1 MNLLLPCLP
10 LHLSYRIVARLI
22 ELFHF
27 HPILVDILDRARKP
41 TTTMVRCRWYLRSIR
56 TSVHRLQMAMAAL
69 RLAGASFCTKEAPW
83 GQLNWAPQKLALFR
97 HVYSRHW
104 AAAEESQFLVTI
116 FTDTERHQEQSSTE
130 HWHTHTDTYTI
141 KRKRDSLGHTLH
153 LTVVNS
159 FQFGTVAIWITI
171 RLSICVVLHQQTLLR
186 CVSLLPPPLL
196 CSWLVT
202 CC

>member
-1 MNLLLPCLP
+1 MVLTVDPHVGASPANGNGSLTPRRSFLLHEGSTLGP
-10 LHLSYRIVARLI
+10 I
-22 ELFHF
+22 ELGTTETCF
-27 HPILVDILDRARKP
+27 IP
-41 TTTMVRCRWYLRSIR
+41 T
-56 TSVHRLQMAMAAL
+56 RLQPTL
-69 RLAGASFCTKEAPW
+69 SCCW
-83 GQLNWAPQKLALFR
+83 GVAISCNNI
-97 HVYSRHW
+97 HRHW
-104 AAAEESQFLVTI
+104 ETSGAKLNRTLA
-116 FTDTERHQEQSSTE
+116 
-130 HWHTHTDTYTI
+130 HTHTDTYTI